1 MLTKI
6 PLGLTVFALAI
17 VATACGPSVP
27 TFPYKL
33 TATVDTP
40 ESVRQE
46 STVVELKNFYESGVL
61 GTGLES
67 RAKGEAIPVD
77 LGRRGTL
84 FILLTSPDDPSL
96 VFGMPFAALLPVQP
110 DDRGTSE
117 ALANNYR
124 TLAKVTGVGTLP
136 REVYP
141 QFVRF
146 RDVRD
151 PKSVE
156 EVVPGDL
163 AAAFGDGV
171 RLRDIRV
178 QITDDRRTDGRMD
191 DLLPW
196 LCNYHG
202 KMFDGRMK
210 DRRINGLANKL
221 SSVDF
226 AVDLR

>member
-1 MLTKI
+1 MLSKLSRRVTMI
-6 PLGLTVFALAI
+6 ALAM
-17 VATACGPSVP
+17 ALFGCGQRVP
-27 TFPYKL
+27 TFRYKL
-33 TATVDTP
+33 TATVETP
-40 ESVRQE
+40 EGLRQQ
-46 STVVELKNFYESGVL
+46 STVVEVKNFYESGVL

-77 LGRRGTL
+77 LGKRGTL
-84 FILLTSPDDPSL
+84 FILLTSQHDPSI

-124 TLAKVTGVGTLP
+124 TLAKLTGIGTLP
-136 REVYP
+136 RNAYP

-146 RDVRD
+146 RDTRD

-156 EVVPGDL
+156 DVDPANL
-163 AAAFGDGV
+163 SSAFGNGV
-171 RLRDIRV
+171 WLRDITV

-196 LCNYHG
+196 LKTYHG
-202 KMFDGRMK
+202 KMFDGGME
-210 DRRINGLANKL
+210 DRRNDDLANKL
-221 SSVDF
+221 SSIDF
-226 AVDLR
+226 AGDMR